1 MGWGGG
7 GEGGGGS
14 GGQAHTRRE
23 KYPAPGLFV
32 SGLSDNGLS

>member
-1 MGWGGG
+1 MKLLWG

-14 GGQAHTRRE
+14 GGQAHNRRE